1 MDIAIGHR
9 IKFENPENST
19 KSIIYDIPG
28 PGQVFALNLMI
39 FVVFLLFLAQRT
51 SASVLVWRVHTL
63 SVLVHTPEHVSG
75 LIGNVYDSFIALVS
89 PKNKNYCQNIK
100 KHPNP

>member
-28 PGQVFALNLMI
+28 PGQVLELNFDHFCSI
-39 FVVFLLFLAQRT
+39 FIILASENVRVYT
-51 SASVLVWRVHTL
+51 LKTRVHTPSVLVR
-63 SVLVHTPEHVSG
+63 TPEHVSV
-75 LIGNVYDSFIALVS
+75 LIGNVFIALVS
-89 PKNKNYCQNIK
+89 PKIFPRSKFLPKY
-100 KHPNP
+100 

>member
-1 MDIAIGHR
+1 MDIDR

-28 PGQVFALNLMI
+28 PGQVLALN
-39 FVVFLLFLAQRT
+39 FDDFCSTFLLFLAQRT

-89 PKNKNYCQNIK
+89 PKIKILAKN
-100 KHPNP
+100 